1 MTEEQKHQIKL
12 ENDKIIKDKGYR
24 VNDWL
29 PILETSSFRTL
40 DEIKGRMSVMNALIN
55 IAFEAPV
62 YVIKEWLENQNL
74 LVFLSDAEKEILEKD
89 NDELT
94 DIEINSLNWY
104 LESLWALMWAT
115 GMIERLEAEDYVG
128 DHMVSLLPNL
138 QHGETNIKLE
148 RLSKVRTEIELY
160 TMLDY
165 YYRLHWYCVDE
176 RLNGRQ
182 AKLNEGVIYERR
194 KSLEWAFNREND
206 WIMLKWE
213 RKNQYLVPA
222 FS

>member
-29 PILETSSFRTL
+29 PILEISSFRTL
-40 DEIKGRMSVMNALIN
+40 DEIKGRMSVMNAIIN

-62 YVIKEWLENQNL
+62 YAIKEWLENQNL
-74 LVFLSDAEKEILEKD
+74 LLYLSDAEKEILEKD

-94 DIEINSLNWY
+94 DIEINTLNWY
-104 LESLWALMWAT
+104 LESLWALMWLT

-138 QHGETNIKLE
+138 QHGETNVKLDH
-148 RLSKVRTEIELY
+148 LSKVRTEIELY

-182 AKLNEGVIYERR
+182 AKLNEGLIYERR

-206 WIMLKWE
+206 WDNVEMGT
-213 RKNQYLVPA
+213 
-222 FS
+222 

>member
-138 QHGETNIKLE
+138 QNGETNIKLE

-182 AKLNEGVIYERR
+182 AKLNEGLIYERR

-206 WIMLKWE
+206 WDNVEMGT
-213 RKNQYLVPA
+213 
-222 FS
+222 

>member
-24 VNDWL
+24 GNDWL

-62 YVIKEWLENQNL
+62 YIIKEWLENQNL

-148 RLSKVRTEIELY
+148 RLPEVRTEIELY

-182 AKLNEGVIYERR
+182 AKLNEGLIYERR
-194 KSLEWAFNREND
+194 KFLEWAFNREND
-206 WIMLKWE
+206 WDNVEMGT
-213 RKNQYLVPA
+213 
-222 FS
+222 

>member
-55 IAFEAPV
+55 IAFEAPA

-182 AKLNEGVIYERR
+182 AKLNEGLIYERR

-206 WIMLKWE
+206 WDNVEMGT
-213 RKNQYLVPA
+213 
-222 FS
+222 